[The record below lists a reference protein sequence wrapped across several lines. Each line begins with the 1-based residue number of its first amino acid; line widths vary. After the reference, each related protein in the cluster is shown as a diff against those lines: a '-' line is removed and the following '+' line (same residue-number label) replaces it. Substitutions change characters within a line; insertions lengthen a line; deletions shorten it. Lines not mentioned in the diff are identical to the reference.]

1 METLFI
7 YWEKNIVS
15 CEKQD
20 DWMYKLITDAW
31 NTYIVFEEEIQDN
44 LYKLWNSLI

>member
-7 YWEKNIVS
+7 YWEQNIVS

-20 DWMYKLITDAW
+20 DWMYKLTTEAGNI
-31 NTYIVFEEEIQDN
+31 YIVFEEEIIDN
-44 LYKLWNSLI
+44 L

>member
-7 YWEKNIVS
+7 YWEQNIVS

-20 DWMYKLITDAW
+20 DWMYKLTTESW
-31 NTYIVFEEEIQDN
+31 NIYIVFEEEIIDN
-44 LYKLWNSLI
+44 L